1 MPVDYDGDL
10 YAKLWDVFTRPMTVT
25 PVVSQPT
32 APAYLSR
39 CYYDTRGL
47 DVLTEDGAVLS
58 DSKVYIDIRI
68 AEFAVLP
75 MQGDYID
82 IPFAVGVP
90 GGSYV
95 VEDSEG
101 DGNAGGIINITLRKR
116 VTNKPAAFP

>member
-1 MPVDYDGDL
+1 MPVNYSVDL
-10 YAKLWDVFTRPMTVT
+10 YEKLWNQFARSMTVT
-25 PVVSQPT
+25 PVVSQPGQ
-32 APAYLSR
+32 PAYAAR

-58 DSKVYIDIRI
+58 DSKVSIDIRLP
-68 AEFAVLP
+68 EFPVMLL
-75 MQGDYID
+75 QGDYID
-82 IPFAVGVP
+82 IPPAFDVP

-95 VEDSEG
+95 IEDLEG